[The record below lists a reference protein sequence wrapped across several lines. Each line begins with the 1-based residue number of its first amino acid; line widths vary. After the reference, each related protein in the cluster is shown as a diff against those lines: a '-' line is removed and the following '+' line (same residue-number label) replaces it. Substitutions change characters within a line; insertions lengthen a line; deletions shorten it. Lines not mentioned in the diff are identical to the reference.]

1 MASDDREGL
10 LTFDKVVLAAFLRG
24 QGLTHDEVARKVG
37 IRNKNALVTM
47 LKASGLPEVAM
58 PGMREVRVLLSNAR
72 YADAAAMTRQAG
84 YELEAGLSEFIG
96 MAAKDRTIRQA
107 LERNRQ
113 R

>member
-37 IRNKNALVTM
+37 IRNKNVLVTM
-47 LKASGLPEVAM
+47 LKAAGLPEVAM

-84 YELEAGLSEFIG
+84 FDLERGLSEFVS
-96 MAAKDRTIRQA
+96 AAARDRTIRDV
-107 LERNRQ
+107 LQ
-113 R
+113 RLK